1 MIILAAGP
9 ILLCVILMTVFSWP
23 AKRAM
28 PLSWLLA
35 AIIAFSKWD
44 MKIPRIASQTVA
56 GFLSASE
63 ILMIIFGAI
72 LLMNVLRRSGAM
84 ETINKVFSRITRDA
98 RLQCVL
104 VGFVFAG
111 FIEGTAGFGTPA
123 ALAAP
128 ILIGLGF
135 PPLAA
140 ATVCLIY
147 NSWPVE
153 PGPVGV
159 PLLTASSTVRDAV
172 IARGGDPET
181 FTRVLTRWVVIP
193 HCIGGTLIVFIGV
206 MVLCKAFGKN
216 HSFKDALGALPF
228 CLFTGAVVSAI
239 YLLMGFF
246 AGPELTSMIAFIGAL
261 PILIFAIR
269 RGWFVPKQLWVFGKD
284 SVLGVYENA
293 RTENGSASNADRSGR
308 SGMAADG
315 GRSSALGA
323 GRSRKNSDAS
333 PVTGDGKGKE
343 NTPLPGKADRRDLSQ
358 REGKGANAGKLRLSP
373 MRAWMPYIVI
383 GILLVLTRVDAFGIK
398 RILNS
403 DPLILHVHNILGSEG
418 VNWDFKVLYNPGIF
432 PFLPVALAT
441 VFFHGMHKKDALDAL
456 KATARQISGA
466 AVALVFG
473 VAMVNLYRYTG
484 TGANDSMLYTLSDA
498 MASLFSGA
506 YFLAAPLIGVLGAF
520 MSGSNTVSNTLFSS
534 IQFETASILGISQ
547 VLIVALQAMGGAI
560 GNMICVHNI
569 VAVCATTGT
578 NGNEGRLIRTN
589 IIPCLIYAMTVAV
602 IVGIF
607 LKLGVN
613 PMPELLV

>member
-1 MIILAAGP
+1 MITLAAAGP

-28 PLSWLLA
+28 PLSWLFAAILA
-35 AIIAFSKWD
+35 AAVWKMD
-44 MKIPRIASQTVA
+44 LLKISSETVL

-72 LLMNVLRRSGAM
+72 LLMNVLRMSGAM
-84 ETINKVFSRITRDA
+84 AAINNVFSHITMDA
-98 RLQCVL
+98 RIQCVL

-159 PLLTASSTVRDAV
+159 PLLTASATVRDAV
-172 IARGGDPET
+172 IARGGDPDQ
-181 FTRVLTRWVVIP
+181 FTKVLTKWVVIP

-206 MVLCKAFGKN
+206 MVLCKVFGKR
-216 HSFKDALGALPF
+216 HSFRDAFEALPF
-228 CLFTGAVVSAI
+228 CLFTGVVVSAI
-239 YLLMGFF
+239 YLVMGIF
-246 AGPELTSMIAFIGAL
+246 AGPDLTSMIAFIGAL
-261 PILIFAIR
+261 PILIFAVKK
-269 RGWFVPKQLWVFGKD
+269 GLFVPKRVWSFEGYYEAWGEAYWGTGGAKS
-284 SVLGVYENA
+284 SVRDTGL
-293 RTENGSASNADRSGR
+293 SAV
-308 SGMAADG
+308 
-315 GRSSALGA
+315 
-323 GRSRKNSDAS
+323 K
-333 PVTGDGKGKE
+333 
-343 NTPLPGKADRRDLSQ
+343 
-358 REGKGANAGKLRLSP
+358 
-373 MRAWMPYIVI
+373 AWMPYVII
-383 GILLVLTRVDAFGIK
+383 GILLVLTRVDIFGIK
-398 RILNS
+398 AILNS
-403 DPLILHVHNILGSEG
+403 DPLILHVHNILGTEG

-432 PFLPVALAT
+432 PFLPIALIT
-441 VFFHGMHKKDALDAL
+441 VFFHGMHAVDAGKAL
-456 KATARQISGA
+456 KKTAKQISGA
-466 AVALVFG
+466 AIALLFG

-484 TGANDSMLYTLSDA
+484 TGANDSMLYTLSNA
-498 MASLFSGA
+498 MAVLFSGA

-520 MSGSNTVSNTLFSS
+520 MSGSNTVSNTLFAS
-534 IQFETASILGISQ
+534 IQFETASILGLSQ

-589 IIPCLIYAMTVAV
+589 IIPCLIYALVVAV
-602 IVGIF
+602 LVGIF
-607 LKLGVN
+607 LKMGVN
-613 PMPELLV
+613 PMPELLA

>member
-1 MIILAAGP
+1 MITLAAAGP

-28 PLSWLLA
+28 PLSWLFAALLA
-35 AIIAFSKWD
+35 ASVWKMDFL
-44 MKIPRIASQTVA
+44 KISSETVL

-72 LLMNVLRRSGAM
+72 LLMNVLRMSGAM
-84 ETINKVFSRITRDA
+84 ASIDNMFQHITTDA
-98 RLQCVL
+98 RIQCVL

-159 PLLTASSTVRDAV
+159 PLLTASATVRDAV
-172 IARGGDPET
+172 IARGGDPDQ
-181 FTRVLTRWVVIP
+181 FTRVLTKWVVIP

-206 MVLCKAFGKN
+206 MVLCKVFGKR
-216 HSFKDALGALPF
+216 HSFKDALEALPF
-228 CLFTGAVVSAI
+228 CMFTGVTVSAI
-239 YLLMGFF
+239 YLVMGIL
-246 AGPELTSMIAFIGAL
+246 AGPDLTSMIAFIGAL
-261 PILIFAIR
+261 PILVFAAR
-269 RGWFVPKQLWVFGKD
+269 RGLFMPKKVWTFEG
-284 SVLGVYENA
+284 YEEWGEEHWG
-293 RTENGSASNADRSGR
+293 TGSRQ
-308 SGMAADG
+308 
-315 GRSSALGA
+315 SSL
-323 GRSRKNSDAS
+323 RDTHLS
-333 PVTGDGKGKE
+333 PVK
-343 NTPLPGKADRRDLSQ
+343 
-358 REGKGANAGKLRLSP
+358 
-373 MRAWMPYIVI
+373 AWMPYVVI

-398 RILNS
+398 TVLNS
-403 DPLILHVHNILGSEG
+403 DPLILHVHNILGTEG
-418 VNWDFKVLYNPGIF
+418 VNWDFKVLYNPGLF
-432 PFLPVALAT
+432 PFLPIALLT
-441 VFFHGMHKKDALDAL
+441 VFFHGMHAPDAGAAL
-456 KATARQISGA
+456 KKTMKQISGA
-466 AVALVFG
+466 AIALLFG

-484 TGANDSMLYTLSDA
+484 TGANDSMLYTLSNA
-498 MASLFSGA
+498 MAALFSGA

-520 MSGSNTVSNTLFSS
+520 MSGSNTVSNTLFAS
-534 IQFETASILGISQ
+534 IQFETASILSISQ

-589 IIPCLIYAMTVAV
+589 IIPCLIYALVVAI

-607 LKLGVN
+607 LKAGIN
-613 PMPELLV
+613 PMPQLLAG

>member
-1 MIILAAGP
+1 MITLAAAGP

-28 PLSWLLA
+28 PLSWLFAAILA
-35 AIIAFSKWD
+35 ASVWKMDIR
-44 MKIPRIASQTVA
+44 KISSQTLL

-72 LLMNVLRRSGAM
+72 FLMNVLRQSGAM
-84 ETINKVFSRITRDA
+84 AAINRMFSHITQDA

-159 PLLTASSTVRDAV
+159 PLLTASATVRDAV
-172 IARGGDPET
+172 IARGGDPDQ
-181 FTRVLTRWVVIP
+181 FTRVLTKWVVIP

-206 MVLCKAFGKN
+206 MVLCKVFGKR
-216 HSFKDALGALPF
+216 HSFRDAWEVLPF

-239 YLLMGFF
+239 YLLMGFY
-246 AGPELTSMIAFIGAL
+246 AGPDLTSMIAFIGAL
-261 PILIFAIR
+261 PVLVFAVKKGI
-269 RGWFVPKQLWVFGKD
+269 FVPKRVWTFDG
-284 SVLGVYENA
+284 YE
-293 RTENGSASNADRSGR
+293 EWGSQSWGTAGIRSKEADTR
-308 SGMAADG
+308 
-315 GRSSALGA
+315 LGA
-323 GRSRKNSDAS
+323 LK
-333 PVTGDGKGKE
+333 
-343 NTPLPGKADRRDLSQ
+343 
-358 REGKGANAGKLRLSP
+358 
-373 MRAWMPYIVI
+373 AWMPYVVI

-398 RILNS
+398 AVLNR
-403 DPLILHVHNILGSEG
+403 DPMIWHVHDILGIEG
-418 VNWDFKVLYNPGIF
+418 VNWDFKFLYNPGLF
-432 PFLPVALAT
+432 PFIPVALLT
-441 VFFHGMHKKDALDAL
+441 VFFHGMHAKDAAIAL
-456 KATARQISGA
+456 KKTGKQILGA
-466 AVALVFG
+466 AIALLFG

-484 TGANDSMLYTLSDA
+484 TGAEDSMLYTLSGA
-498 MASLFSGA
+498 MAALFSGA

-520 MSGSNTVSNTLFSS
+520 MSGSNTVSNTLFAS

-589 IIPCLIYAMTVAV
+589 IIPCLIYAMTVAAL
-602 IVGIF
+602 VGIF
-607 LKLGVN
+607 LKAGVN
-613 PMPELLV
+613 PMPELL

>member
-1 MIILAAGP
+1 MLTLAAAGP

-28 PLSWLLA
+28 PLSWLFA
-35 AIIAFSKWD
+35 AILAGCVWKMDLI
-44 MKIPRIASQTVA
+44 KISSETVL

-72 LLMNVLRRSGAM
+72 LLMNVLRESGAM
-84 ETINKVFSRITRDA
+84 ASINQVFSHITRDA

-104 VGFVFAG
+104 VGCVFAG

-159 PLLTASSTVRDAV
+159 PLLTASATVRDAV
-172 IARGGDPET
+172 IARGGDPDQ
-181 FTRVLTRWVVIP
+181 FTRVLTKWVVIP

-206 MVLCKAFGKN
+206 MVLCKVFGKR
-216 HSFKDALGALPF
+216 HSFRDALEALPF

-239 YLLMGFF
+239 YLVMGIF
-246 AGPELTSMIAFIGAL
+246 AGPDLTSMIAFIGAL
-261 PILIFAIR
+261 PILIFAVKK
-269 RGWFVPKQLWVFGKD
+269 GLFVPKRVWTFEGYEEWGEDNWGSGSVQSSVKD
-284 SVLGVYENA
+284 TGL
-293 RTENGSASNADRSGR
+293 
-308 SGMAADG
+308 
-315 GRSSALGA
+315 
-323 GRSRKNSDAS
+323 S
-333 PVTGDGKGKE
+333 PVK
-343 NTPLPGKADRRDLSQ
+343 
-358 REGKGANAGKLRLSP
+358 
-373 MRAWMPYIVI
+373 AWMPYVII

-398 RILNS
+398 AVLNS
-403 DPLILHVHNILGSEG
+403 DPLILHVHNILGIEG
-418 VNWDFKVLYNPGIF
+418 VNWDFKVLYNPGILPFF
-432 PFLPVALAT
+432 PIAMLT
-441 VFFHGMHKKDALDAL
+441 VFFHGMHGRDAAAAL
-456 KATARQISGA
+456 KKTLKQISGA
-466 AVALVFG
+466 AIALLFG

-484 TGANDSMLYTLSDA
+484 TGADDSMLYTLSGA
-498 MASLFSGA
+498 MAAVFSGA

-589 IIPCLIYAMTVAV
+589 IIPCLIYALTVAV
-602 IVGIF
+602 LVGIF
-607 LKLGVN
+607 LNMGVN
-613 PMPELLV
+613 PMPELLGT

>member
-1 MIILAAGP
+1 MFTTIAAACP

-28 PLSWLLA
+28 PLSWLVA
-35 AIIAFSKWD
+35 AILAGTMWKMDLIK
-44 MKIPRIASQTVA
+44 IASESLL

-72 LLMNVLRRSGAM
+72 LLMNVLRSSGAM
-84 ETINKVFSRITRDA
+84 ASINSMFSHITKDA

-140 ATVCLIY
+140 AAVCLIY

-159 PLLTASSTVRDAV
+159 PLLTASATVRDAV
-172 IARGGDPET
+172 IARGGDPDL
-181 FTRVLTRWVVIP
+181 FTKVLTKWVVIP
-193 HCIGGTLIVFIGV
+193 HCIGGTIIVFVGV
-206 MVLCKAFGKN
+206 MVLCKVFGKN
-216 HSFKDALGALPF
+216 HSFKDAFGALPF
-228 CLFTGAVVSAI
+228 CLFTGAVVSVI
-239 YLLMGFF
+239 YLVMGIF
-246 AGPELTSMIAFIGAL
+246 AGPDLTSMIAFIGAL

-269 RGWFVPKQLWVFGKD
+269 KGLFVPKKVWTFDG
-284 SVLGVYENA
+284 YETWGDPNW
-293 RTENGSASNADRSGR
+293 GSGGAAKLSSDR
-308 SGMAADG
+308 
-315 GRSSALGA
+315 
-323 GRSRKNSDAS
+323 KI
-333 PVTGDGKGKE
+333 
-343 NTPLPGKADRRDLSQ
+343 TPLK
-358 REGKGANAGKLRLSP
+358 
-373 MRAWMPYIVI
+373 AWMPYIVI
-383 GILLVLTRVDAFGIK
+383 GIILVLTRVEFFGIK
-398 RILNS
+398 RILTNE
-403 DPLILHVHNILGSEG
+403 PLILNVHNILGVEG
-418 VNWDFKVLYNPGIF
+418 VNWDFKFLNNPGIL
-432 PFLPVALAT
+432 PFMPVALLAAPIL
-441 VFFHGMHKKDALDAL
+441 GMSGKETGAAL
-456 KATARQISGA
+456 KKTGKQISGA
-466 AVALVFG
+466 AIALLFG
-473 VAMVNLYRYTG
+473 VAMVNLYRFTG
-484 TGANDSMLYTLSDA
+484 TGANDSMLFTLSDA

-520 MSGSNTVSNTLFSS
+520 MSGSNTVSNTLFAP

-589 IIPCLIYAMTVAV
+589 ILPCLIYAFTVAL

-607 LKLGVN
+607 LWAGVN
-613 PMPELLV
+613 PMPELLGQ

>member
-1 MIILAAGP
+1 MLTLAAAGP

-28 PLSWLLA
+28 PLSWLFAAILA
-35 AIIAFSKWD
+35 AAVWKMD
-44 MKIPRIASQTVA
+44 LLKISSETVL

-72 LLMNVLRRSGAM
+72 LLMNVLRMSGAM
-84 ETINKVFSRITRDA
+84 ASINNVFQHITKDA

-159 PLLTASSTVRDAV
+159 PLLTASATVRDAV
-172 IARGGDPET
+172 IARGGDPDQ
-181 FTRVLTRWVVIP
+181 FTRVLTKWVVIP

-206 MVLCKAFGKN
+206 MVLCKVFGKR
-216 HSFKDALGALPF
+216 HSFRDALEALPF
-228 CLFTGAVVSAI
+228 CLFTGAVVSVI
-239 YLLMGFF
+239 YLVMGIF
-246 AGPELTSMIAFIGAL
+246 AGPDLTSMIAFIGAL

-269 RGWFVPKQLWVFGKD
+269 KGLFVPKRVWTFDG
-284 SVLGVYENA
+284 YEEWGE
-293 RTENGSASNADRSGR
+293 ENWGSGGTRSDLADTG
-308 SGMAADG
+308 
-315 GRSSALGA
+315 L
-323 GRSRKNSDAS
+323 S
-333 PVTGDGKGKE
+333 PVK
-343 NTPLPGKADRRDLSQ
+343 
-358 REGKGANAGKLRLSP
+358 
-373 MRAWMPYIVI
+373 AWMPYVII
-383 GILLVLTRVDAFGIK
+383 GILLVLTRVDVFGIK
-398 RILNS
+398 TVLNS
-403 DPLILHVHNILGSEG
+403 DPLILHVHNIFGVEG
-418 VNWDFKVLYNPGIF
+418 VNWDFKVLYNPGIL
-432 PFLPVALAT
+432 PFLPVALLT
-441 VFFHGMHKKDALDAL
+441 VFYHGKRGNDAAGAL
-456 KATARQISGA
+456 KKTAKQISGA
-466 AVALVFG
+466 AIALLFG

-484 TGANDSMLYTLSDA
+484 TGANDSMLYTLSGA
-498 MASLFSGA
+498 MAALFSGA
-506 YFLAAPLIGVLGAF
+506 YFMAAPLIGVLGAF

-589 IIPCLIYAMTVAV
+589 IIPCLIYALTVAV
-602 IVGIF
+602 LVGIF
-607 LKLGVN
+607 LKAGIN
-613 PMPELLV
+613 PMPELLAN

>member
-1 MIILAAGP
+1 MLTLAAAGP

-28 PLSWLLA
+28 PLSWLFAAILA
-35 AIIAFSKWD
+35 AAVWKMD
-44 MKIPRIASQTVA
+44 LLKISSETLL

-72 LLMNVLRRSGAM
+72 LLMNVLRMSGAM
-84 ETINKVFSRITRDA
+84 ASINTMFSHITTDA
-98 RLQCVL
+98 RIQCVL

-159 PLLTASSTVRDAV
+159 PLLTASATVRDAV
-172 IARGGDPET
+172 ISRGGDPDT
-181 FTRVLTRWVVIP
+181 FTRVLTKWVVIP
-193 HCIGGTLIVFIGV
+193 HCIGGTLIVLIGV
-206 MVLCKAFGKN
+206 MVLCKVFGKR
-216 HSFKDALGALPF
+216 HSFRDALEALPF

-239 YLLMGFF
+239 YLVMGIF
-246 AGPELTSMIAFIGAL
+246 AGPDLTSMIAFIGAL
-261 PILIFAIR
+261 PILIFAVKK
-269 RGWFVPKQLWVFGKD
+269 GLFVPKRVWTFEGYGQWGEEYRG
-284 SVLGVYENA
+284 STGV
-293 RTENGSASNADRSGR
+293 RCG
-308 SGMAADG
+308 
-315 GRSSALGA
+315 
-323 GRSRKNSDAS
+323 
-333 PVTGDGKGKE
+333 VTDTG
-343 NTPLPGKADRRDLSQ
+343 
-358 REGKGANAGKLRLSP
+358 LSP
-373 MRAWMPYIVI
+373 WKAWMPYVLI
-383 GILLVLTRVDAFGIK
+383 GILLVMTRVDAFGIK
-398 RILNS
+398 QLLNHE
-403 DPLILHVHNILGSEG
+403 PLILHVHNILGIEG
-418 VNWDFKVLYNPGIF
+418 VNWDFKFLYNPGIF
-432 PFLPVALAT
+432 PFIPVALLT
-441 VFFHGMHKKDALDAL
+441 VFFHGMHGAQAKEAL
-456 KATARQISGA
+456 KKTVSQISGA
-466 AVALVFG
+466 AIALLFG

-484 TGANDSMLYTLSDA
+484 TGANDSMLYTLSGA
-498 MASLFSGA
+498 MAALFSGA

-589 IIPCLIYAMTVAV
+589 IIPCLIYALTVAV
-602 IVGIF
+602 LTGIF
-607 LKLGVN
+607 LNAGVN
-613 PMPELLV
+613 PMPELLS

>member
-1 MIILAAGP
+1 MITLAAAGP
-9 ILLCVILMTVFSWP
+9 ILLCVILMTVFAWP

-28 PLSWLLA
+28 PLSWLFAAVLA
-35 AIIAFSKWD
+35 LSVWRMDLLRIFSE
-44 MKIPRIASQTVA
+44 TLH

-72 LLMNVLRRSGAM
+72 LLMNVLRMSGAM
-84 ETINKVFSRITRDA
+84 ASINRMFSHITMDA
-98 RLQCVL
+98 RIQCVL

-159 PLLTASSTVRDAV
+159 PLLTASATVRDAV
-172 IARGGDPET
+172 VARGGDPDY
-181 FTRVLTRWVVIP
+181 FTSVLTKWVVIP

-206 MVLCKAFGKN
+206 LVLCRVFGKR
-216 HSFKDALGALPF
+216 HSFRDALEALPF
-228 CLFTGAVVSAI
+228 CLFTGLVVSAI
-239 YLLMGFF
+239 YLVMGIF
-246 AGPELTSMIAFIGAL
+246 AGPDLTSMIAFIGAL
-261 PILIFAIR
+261 PILIFAVR
-269 RGWFVPKQLWVFGKD
+269 KGLFVPKKVWTFDG
-284 SVLGVYENA
+284 YE
-293 RTENGSASNADRSGR
+293 EWGEKVP
-308 SGMAADG
+308 
-315 GRSSALGA
+315 GA
-323 GRSRKNSDAS
+323 GVSQS
-333 PVTGDGKGKE
+333 PVKDT
-343 NTPLPGKADRRDLSQ
+343 A
-358 REGKGANAGKLRLSP
+358 LSP
-373 MRAWMPYIVI
+373 VKAWMPYVII

-398 RILNS
+398 AVLNS
-403 DPLILHVHNILGSEG
+403 DPLILHIHNILGIEG
-418 VNWDFKVLYNPGIF
+418 VNWDFKFLYNPGIF
-432 PFLPVALAT
+432 PFLPIALLT
-441 VFFHGMHKKDALDAL
+441 VFVHGMHGNDAAKAL
-456 KATARQISGA
+456 KKTGKQISGA
-466 AVALVFG
+466 AIALLFG

-506 YFLAAPLIGVLGAF
+506 YFIAAPLIGVLGAF
-520 MSGSNTVSNTLFSS
+520 MSGSNTVSNTLFAS

-578 NGNEGRLIRTN
+578 GGNEGRLIRTN
-589 IIPCLIYAMTVAV
+589 IIPCLIYALTVAAL
-602 IVGIF
+602 VGIF
-607 LKLGVN
+607 LKAGVN
-613 PMPELLV
+613 PMPELLQG